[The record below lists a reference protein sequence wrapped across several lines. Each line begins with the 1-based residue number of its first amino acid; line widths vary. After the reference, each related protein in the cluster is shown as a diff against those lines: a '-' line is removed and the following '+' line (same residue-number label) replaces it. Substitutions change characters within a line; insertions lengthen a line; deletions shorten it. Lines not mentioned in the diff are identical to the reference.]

1 MNYHRKRRER
11 SLRIYMKLVEEESKT
26 LNNQADLTEMLL
38 RTVRKE
44 TKLDIQT
51 FEQLLDASSES
62 QKLDEMIYQVCKDHP
77 YMYMLDQYHEIHP
90 EEYDYELFM
99 EMYKETS
106 WSVAWKMASNLQEQN
121 ERYCIQYILL
131 QQDYRKMK
139 TKTCALFVDL
149 HKRLVHDCAER
160 NALFMEILK
169 GVKRS

>member
-1 MNYHRKRRER
+1 
-11 SLRIYMKLVEEESKT
+11 MKLVEEESKT

-106 WSVAWKMASNLQEQN
+106 WSVAWKMASDLQEQN

-131 QQDYRKMK
+131 
-139 TKTCALFVDL
+139 
-149 HKRLVHDCAER
+149 
-160 NALFMEILK
+160 
-169 GVKRS
+169 